1 VGHVRGKRDQLG
13 PGSRR
18 VGRWVGRLGVVS
30 LPAVEVALSL
40 DARVVRRHVARL
52 EQAGWLHRAAGMRGE
67 GSVVWLTERG
77 LGAVG
82 LGGLTAVRAS
92 PAPSAGVAAHAVL
105 VAWSAA
111 RAERRGRVW
120 LSARELALE
129 LGRWEVQVR
138 GERGWHG
145 LLPDLAVWS
154 GPDAPVPF
162 ALMIDSGFKRSGR
175 QRAILEA
182 WRAAI
187 HSGQYWGVRYDCTS
201 EQAARKI
208 TNLGQKVGLPGAAFL
223 AAKQTSPAEIA
234 AIEPKQGQDQAIAA
248 ARPPAIDSQEHSEA
262 DCEPE
267 QTPDDGKTESFDHEP
282 ERKEPPPATRSL
294 PESPEAAAERERSYR
309 EIFGIP
315 EPKPKRRL
323 WRR

>member
-1 VGHVRGKRDQLG
+1 VRGKRDQLG
-13 PGSRR
+13 PGSVR

-52 EQAGWLHRAAGMRGE
+52 EEAGCLRRAAGMRGE

-92 PAPSAGVAAHAVL
+92 PAPSAGVAAHAVQ

-111 RAERRGRVW
+111 RAERRGRMW

-129 LGRWEVQVR
+129 PGRWEVQVR
-138 GERGWHG
+138 GERGWHR
-145 LLPDLAVWS
+145 LLPDLAVWP
-154 GPDAPVPF
+154 GPDAPAPF

-187 HSGQYWGVRYDCTS
+187 HAGRYAGVRYDCAS

-208 TNLGQKVGLPGAAFL
+208 TSVGEKLGLHGSVFVAV
-223 AAKQTSPAEIA
+223 KQTSPEEIA
-234 AIEPKQGQDQAIAA
+234 TIEPKQGQDQAIAA
-248 ARPPAIDSQEHSEA
+248 ARPPSIDSQEPREQDSE
-262 DCEPE
+262 PVVPPGR
-267 QTPDDGKTESFDHEP
+267 QS
-282 ERKEPPPATRSL
+282 ERIEELPPAIRPPEPL
-294 PESPEAAAERERSYR
+294 ESPEAAAERERSYR

-315 EPKPKRRL
+315 EPKPKRRR